1 MPVVRACGHL
11 LRVVA
16 ARGLNVAAE
25 VMVHIQGSD
34 RRLSNIPVDE
44 YLHSFLRQPANP
56 AAVQAARAGLHV
68 RCAASEN
75 GPADPDGW
83 FVHVNVDVLT
93 DQHQLLEIALAL
105 GARIENI

>member
-44 YLHSFLRQPANP
+44 YLHRFLGQPANP
-56 AAVQAARAGLHV
+56 AAVQATRAWLHV
-68 RCAASEN
+68 CCAASEDR
-75 GPADPDGW
+75 PANTDRW
-83 FVHVNVDVLT
+83 FIYVNVDVLA
-93 DQHQLLEIALAL
+93 DQHQLLKDALA
-105 GARIENI
+105 I